1 MKINSAAYNN
11 YNFGRAFTTQ
21 EKKAY
26 STLLADARKELEIKD
41 TSAIVFDF
49 NVPSKVGEDTAIG
62 TTWSDAMKGFISFV
76 KDMTGIT
83 SIQLQ
88 PQGKIEKGNRSPYSG
103 TTFAYGSHII
113 DLSKLSQPEYGSIL
127 PKKLVQDLDKNYKN
141 TTLNR
146 LDVVFFLYLCGII

>member
-1 MKINSAAYNN
+1 MKINSAVYSN

-26 STLLADARKELEIKD
+26 SALLSDARKELEIKD

-62 TTWSDAMKGFISFV
+62 TTWSDAMKDFISFV

-88 PQGKIEKGNRSPYSG
+88 PQGKIEMGNRS
-103 TTFAYGSHII
+103 H
-113 DLSKLSQPEYGSIL
+113 LRMVSIL
-127 PKKLVQDLDKNYKN
+127 LIYQN
-141 TTLNR
+141 
-146 LDVVFFLYLCGII
+146 